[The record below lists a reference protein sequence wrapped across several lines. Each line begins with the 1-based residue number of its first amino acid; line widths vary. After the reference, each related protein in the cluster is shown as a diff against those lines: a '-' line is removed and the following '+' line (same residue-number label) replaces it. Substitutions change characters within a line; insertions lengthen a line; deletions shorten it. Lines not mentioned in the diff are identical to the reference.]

1 MRNLIYLLILIL
13 LFSCTN
19 KSKNQYQFY
28 KGEIHGTYFHITY
41 QSSFDLS
48 MEIDSVFKVFNA
60 SLNNYDPNSLISK
73 INFNEENQTDS
84 LFRIMFYKAKQV
96 YEESDGAF
104 DISIAPI
111 VNEWGF
117 GWIKKDKNNIP
128 DSSKIENLLNFVG
141 MDKWSIVDNKIV
153 KDCQEAMLI
162 SNAIAKGQSVDFVA
176 NFLVSRKVENF
187 LVEIG
192 GEIMCK
198 GKNPNGENWRIGID
212 KPIENTDYENRENQI
227 IINIS
232 NKAVAT
238 SGNYRKFIENEN
250 KKYAHTINPK
260 TGYPEENEL
269 LSVTVIAKD
278 CMSADAYATAF
289 MASGLEKSKNILKN
303 LNNIEVYFI
312 YLDNANNVQDYYT
325 KNFEQYIL
333 K

>member
-41 QSSFDLS
+41 KSSFDLS